1 MNRLVVVTGPTA
13 SGKTTLAIQL
23 ARVLGTEIV
32 SADSRQ
38 LFRDIP
44 VGTATP
50 APDELAAVRHHFIAE
65 LGLEEYYS
73 AAQYEED
80 VVRLLPDIFS
90 RCGGNAVMC
99 GGSMMYV
106 DAVCNGID
114 RLPTV
119 SADNRRRAYGL
130 YDEGGLS
137 AVVSELE
144 RVDPAYLRSAPDLM
158 NHKRLIHALEISLEA
173 GVPYSSLLT
182 GEKKPR
188 PFEIVKFAIDYP
200 REELFSRINRRVEEM
215 MDNGL
220 IEEARKVYPRRH
232 LNSLNTVGY
241 KELFVYFDGE
251 WDLPT
256 AVARIQK
263 NTRVYAKKQLTWLR
277 RDPSVI
283 WLDPSRPMLP
293 QVMARLSQD
302 KP

>member
-1 MNRLVVVTGPTA
+1 MTGPTA

-23 ARVLGTEIV
+23 ARVLGTEVV

-188 PFEIVKFAIDYP
+188 PFE
-200 REELFSRINRRVEEM
+200 M
-215 MDNGL
+215 
-220 IEEARKVYPRRH
+220 
-232 LNSLNTVGY
+232 
-241 KELFVYFDGE
+241 
-251 WDLPT
+251 
-256 AVARIQK
+256 
-263 NTRVYAKKQLTWLR
+263 
-277 RDPSVI
+277 
-283 WLDPSRPMLP
+283 
-293 QVMARLSQD
+293 
-302 KP
+302 